1 MEWLSLIWYINI
13 ASHMSLKVFDGNLD
27 AVEFVRFSH
36 LIVLG
41 DVMGDDSRSE
51 RIAEM
56 ALMGSIFKILLAT

>member
-1 MEWLSLIWYINI
+1 
-13 ASHMSLKVFDGNLD
+13 MSLKVFDGNLD